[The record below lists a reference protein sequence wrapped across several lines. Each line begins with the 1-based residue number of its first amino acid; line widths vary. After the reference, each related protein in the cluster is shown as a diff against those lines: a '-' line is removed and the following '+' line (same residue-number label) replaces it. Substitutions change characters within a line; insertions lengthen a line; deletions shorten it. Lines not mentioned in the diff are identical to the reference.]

1 MAHTS
6 IQLSEINY
14 SYQKLSVLI
23 DQPFSTGRMHNFS
36 HQPLVLLMLFWHL
49 KCSWSAKKEKVKK
62 KNGWTKMANYPLL
75 VGRHFPSPIIMGHFG
90 ESSYANLLFTN
101 STILTTITAI
111 FACCNAVRIVQWP
124 VYTLLFQVILQIV
137 IKKIILWP
145 LEWQHKFDD
154 FGFCVFFYP
163 KMHKNYDNISL
174 NFQQKKYIYIYI

>member
-1 MAHTS
+1 
-6 IQLSEINY
+6 
-14 SYQKLSVLI
+14 
-23 DQPFSTGRMHNFS
+23 
-36 HQPLVLLMLFWHL
+36 
-49 KCSWSAKKEKVKK
+49 
-62 KNGWTKMANYPLL
+62 MANYPLL

-154 FGFCVFFYP
+154 FGFCVFFNP
-163 KMHKNYDNISL
+163 KRHKNYDNISL
-174 NFQQKKYIYIYI
+174 NFQQKKYINYIYIYKLFFLFFFLIPELSFSPIKWGTFWPDEMSVFVWPPITFIQIFLTKT